1 MKKLNSVLMINLIL
15 IFVLLLSV
23 TISGVSEEKV
33 INWRLQSMCA
43 AGDFGF
49 EGAKRFAEQVTEA
62 SGGRLVVKAFTA
74 GAIIPAGKEF
84 DGVISG
90 SVEAAHV
97 SGGWAVGYV
106 PAGVFY
112 TNWVGGHTGN
122 QLMMWMEYEGKALAR
137 ELYNPIGIFFVDQLT
152 VHPAEVWCHSTKPLR
167 SVEDIKGLKI
177 RMGTTALNTIFQSMG
192 ASPVFLPG
200 GEIYESVKRGVID
213 AFEYITPSLNWG
225 MGFHEVTDYMYI
237 SSSRAPSDA
246 QSLYVN
252 MDDWNALPKDL
263 QDIVELV
270 AHRVSHEFFT
280 ESVVR
285 DSTALEKY
293 REYGTIVEKLP
304 TDIEELLFEK
314 ANEYYAA
321 ESAKDPGYKKVYDSA
336 LKFKEI
342 CDMFD
347 IK

>member
-1 MKKLNSVLMINLIL
+1 MKKLNCVIMINLIL
-15 IFVLLLSV
+15 IFALLLSI
-23 TISGVSEEKV
+23 TISGLSADKV

-74 GAIIPAGKEF
+74 GAITPAGKEF
-84 DGVISG
+84 DGAIAG

-97 SGGWAVGYV
+97 SAGWAVGYV

-122 QLMMWMEYEGKALAR
+122 QLMMWLEYEGIELAR
-137 ELYNPIGIFFVDQLT
+137 ELYEPIGVYFVDQLT
-152 VHPAEVWCHSTKPLR
+152 VHPAEVWCHSKKPLN

-177 RMGTTALNTIFQSMG
+177 RMGTTALNSIFKEMG
-192 ASPVFLPG
+192 AAPVFLPG
-200 GEIYESVKRGVID
+200 GEIYESAKRGILD

-246 QSLYVN
+246 QSLFVN
-252 MDDWNALPKDL
+252 MDVWNALPPDL
-263 QDIVELV
+263 QKIVELV

-293 REYGTIVEKLP
+293 KEYGTIVEKLP
-304 TDIEELLFEK
+304 KDIEELLFEK
-314 ANEYYAA
+314 ANEYYAE
-321 ESAKDPGYKKVYDSA
+321 ESAKDPGYKKVYEAA
-336 LKFKEI
+336 LRFKEI
-342 CDMFD
+342 CDQFD